1 MIFRRYDG
9 DRDGLIKFS
18 EFTQM
23 IQPIE
28 EEHQKYLLDRKPHQL
43 KGEFK
48 EFMFSYKAK
57 KAMLP
62 FFLKVVETEK
72 LHMEII
78 EEIRKEQDENLIS
91 IKQIFN
97 EVDSEEKGFIN
108 GN

>member
-1 MIFRRYDG
+1 
-9 DRDGLIKFS
+9 
-18 EFTQM
+18 
-23 IQPIE
+23 
-28 EEHQKYLLDRKPHQL
+28 
-43 KGEFK
+43 
-48 EFMFSYKAK
+48 MFSYKAK

-62 FFLKVVETEK
+62 FFMKVVETEK